1 MKLIKRVCQI
11 EKYLWEEILMKQI
24 ITINSQTHL
33 GELVTYFPAITS
45 RLNELHIDYCCQG
58 DRTLE
63 AATKESGLTSDFITE
78 VQNAYNEYLARTDKE
93 LPVSELSDEQLIEL
107 ILEIHHQPER
117 DLWMEL
123 DQLVNKILLAHYEH
137 GKELLLKLHR
147 NFCELKMELE
157 EHFAKEEKEL
167 FPAMR
172 KLNKTT
178 MDIDMIHSLI
188 LELESEHE
196 GAGQI
201 IKRIIKETDDF
212 TPPEYACPTMKAVYL
227 KIHELVD
234 DIFLHIAKENSV
246 LFKRYE

>member
-1 MKLIKRVCQI
+1 
-11 EKYLWEEILMKQI
+11 MKQ
-24 ITINSQTHL
+24 TISINNQTHL

-45 RLNELHIDYCCQG
+45 RLNEMHIDYCCQG

-63 AATKESGLTSDFITE
+63 TAIKEAGLTSDFMTE
-78 VQNAYNEYLARTDKE
+78 VQNAYTDYLARPDKD
-93 LPVSELSDEQLIEL
+93 LPVSELSDGQLIDL

-117 DLWMEL
+117 ELWKEL
-123 DQLVNKILLAHYEH
+123 DKLVNKILLVHYEH

-147 NFCELKMELE
+147 NFSELKMELE
-157 EHFAKEEKEL
+157 EHFAKEEEEL

-172 KLNKTT
+172 KLDKTPE
-178 MDIDMIHSLI
+178 DRAVIRSLI
-188 LELESEHE
+188 LELEGEHE

-201 IKRIIKETDDF
+201 IKHIIKETDDF
-212 TPPEYACPTMKAVYL
+212 TPPEYACPTMKAVFMKL
-227 KIHELVD
+227 HELVD

>member
-1 MKLIKRVCQI
+1 
-11 EKYLWEEILMKQI
+11 MKQS
-24 ITINSQTHL
+24 ITINNQTHL

-63 AATKESGLTSDFITE
+63 AAIKEVGLTSDFITKI
-78 VQNAYNEYLARTDKE
+78 QDDYSDYLARPDKE
-93 LPVSELSDEQLIEL
+93 LPVSELSDEQLIDL

-117 DLWMEL
+117 DLWKEL
-123 DQLVNKILLAHYEH
+123 DKLVNKILLVHYGH

-147 NFCELKMELE
+147 NFSELKMELE
-157 EHFAKEEKEL
+157 EHFAKEEEEL

-172 KLNKTT
+172 KLNKTPE
-178 MDIDMIHSLI
+178 DRAAIHSLI
-188 LELESEHE
+188 LKLEGEHE
-196 GAGQI
+196 DAGKI

-227 KIHELVD
+227 KIHELAD